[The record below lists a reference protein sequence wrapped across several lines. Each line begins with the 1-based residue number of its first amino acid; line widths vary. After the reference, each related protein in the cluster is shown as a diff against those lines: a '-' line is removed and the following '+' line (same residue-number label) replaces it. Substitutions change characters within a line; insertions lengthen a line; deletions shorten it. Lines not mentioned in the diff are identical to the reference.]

1 MKIYTDHKWKQL
13 KYRTEVPEKVLKAYF
28 DHLTG
33 DDNFDGYISY
43 RKRWYHVSDFM
54 MTGKDSPFPKKWD
67 GYSSDSFFSGILIHL
82 SDDGETYQI
91 ATYIS

>member
-1 MKIYTDHKWKQL
+1 MKIYTDHKWKQF
-13 KYRTEVPEKVLKAYF
+13 KYRTEVPDKVSKDYF
-28 DHLTG
+28 DHLTEE
-33 DDNFDGYISY
+33 DNFDGYISY

-54 MTGKDSPFPKKWD
+54 VISNNAPFPNKWS
-67 GYSSDSFFSGILIHL
+67 GYASDSFFSGILIRL